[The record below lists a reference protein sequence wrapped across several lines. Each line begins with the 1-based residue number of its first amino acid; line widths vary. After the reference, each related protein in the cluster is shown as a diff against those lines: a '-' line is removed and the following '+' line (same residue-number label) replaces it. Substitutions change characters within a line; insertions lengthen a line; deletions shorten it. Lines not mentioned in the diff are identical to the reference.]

1 MPTPQDRAHD
11 DRRQASFEKL
21 QGKYAYELLHPS
33 KHDHEAHKDEMM
45 RNDESMMATEGQIP
59 ESWTEK

>member
-1 MPTPQDRAHD
+1 MNPKDRSGDA
-11 DRRQASFEKL
+11 RRQANYEKL
-21 QGKYAYELLHPS
+21 QGKYAYELSHP
-33 KHDHEAHKDEMM
+33 KEYDHESNKDDMM